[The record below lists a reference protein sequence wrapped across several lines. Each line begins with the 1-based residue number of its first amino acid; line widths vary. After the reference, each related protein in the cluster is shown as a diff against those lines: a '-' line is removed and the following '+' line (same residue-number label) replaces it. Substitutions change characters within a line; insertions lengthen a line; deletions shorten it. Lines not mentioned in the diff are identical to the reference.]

1 MWPRFGLDGKTVKQQ
16 LGKSIGLRICKSHS
30 IVTQLPDFIVLYF
43 FVILF
48 EISLFVLFVFL
59 FKLRQILFSLGCSS
73 TLLVKICINI
83 NICIV
88 SKHYRLIITTV
99 CQHDETNCEYKIH
112 GCFCS
117 SWYTQLQQLERMKK
131 WIFFT
136 PVCSLLTVCWSVTS
150 SPKM

>member
-1 MWPRFGLDGKTVKQQ
+1 MYYLIFVFLCQRFGLDGKTVKQQ

-30 IVTQLPDFIVLYF
+30 IVTQQLPDFIVLYF

-59 FKLRQILFSLGCSS
+59 FKLRQILFSLGWPS
-73 TLLVKICINI
+73 TVLVKICINI

-99 CQHDETNCEYKIH
+99 CQHDEIIVDARFMGVFVTTDIH
-112 GCFCS
+112 NYSNLRG
-117 SWYTQLQQLERMKK
+117 
-131 WIFFT
+131 
-136 PVCSLLTVCWSVTS
+136 
-150 SPKM
+150 